1 MTRRSAPRTR
11 LEPRRL
17 ATLPSRLLALI
28 AALTVP
34 GCSRPA
40 EPDALVREVPVTSIP
55 GHENLIEDTSRKAE
69 PRLLSQES
77 LVRSYLTVFG
87 DLSPLAMQT
96 RLRTGSTALF
106 DTWSDY
112 LGALGVPNYETDTPR
127 TGQTNALML
136 AAFER
141 IGVALCDKAAE
152 ADLGK
157 SAAPLAQRRVF
168 RFEVPATPLTEAAF
182 GARFDSLHRTFLS
195 YPVSLAPADRAPRFF
210 ALYNEVLARHAA
222 ASSGTFTA
230 PPTQAAWA
238 SVCYGLVRHPE
249 FHLY

>member
-1 MTRRSAPRTR
+1 MKR
-11 LEPRRL
+11 
-17 ATLPSRLLALI
+17 I
-28 AALTVP
+28 AALAPLAFAALTSAA
-34 GCSRPA
+34 CSRPQ
-40 EPDALVREVPVTSIP
+40 EPQASVAEVPVTSIP
-55 GHENLIEDTSRKAE
+55 GHASLAEDTSRKAE
-69 PRLLSQES
+69 PRILSQEA
-77 LVRSYLTVFG
+77 LVRSYLAIFG

-127 TGQTNALML
+127 AGQTNALML

-157 SAAPLAQRRVF
+157 SAVPLAQRKVF
-168 RFEVPATPLTEAAF
+168 RFEVPAQALDEAAF
-182 GARFDSLHRTFLS
+182 RTRFDLLHRTFLS
-195 YPVSLAPADRAPRFF
+195 YPVELAPADRTPRFF
-210 ALYNEVLARHAA
+210 ALYKDVLARHGAA
-222 ASSGTFTA
+222 APGTFTA
-230 PPTQAAWA
+230 TPTQAAWA
-238 SVCYGLVRHPE
+238 TVCYGLVRHPE